1 MVNEDLEKYNSKK
14 IYSIK
19 YKTQNK
25 EIDEFIEKIKSFNDV
40 YYTYEFAKCPLEA
53 LEDEKYLLS
62 GEMENI
68 VTKPGKEKKWIR
80 ILSKNVLDEKKE
92 YIWKIKIL
100 KTNSNN
106 IMVGVA
112 QIESIYL
119 DNNNVIPNVY
129 YGYPFMPIPPN
140 YLLNNLNQNYSG
152 KIIKNLGWYFCCK
165 DSKLYSDYP
174 HNYSKKKT
182 KLKFIK
188 DEIKV
193 VMNLEEKTLKFI
205 VENEDKEV
213 SYENMPIDMP
223 LTPAVLLFDEN
234 DSVEIIPC

>member
-1 MVNEDLEKYNSKK
+1 MKKYHNLPSKIKITLDKGKLIDKEWNDKNLISFMNDSLNIENNIRNILMANEDLEKYNSKK

-25 EIDEFIEKIKSFNDV
+25 EIDELIEKIKSFNDV

-119 DNNNVIPNVY
+119 DNNNEIPNVY
-129 YGYPFMPIPPN
+129 YGYAFMPMSPMMNNN

-152 KIIKNLGWYFCCK
+152 KIITNLGWYFCCK

-174 HNYSKKKT
+174 HNYSKKK
-182 KLKFIK
+182 
-188 DEIKV
+188 
-193 VMNLEEKTLKFI
+193 N
-205 VENEDKEV
+205 
-213 SYENMPIDMP
+213 
-223 LTPAVLLFDEN
+223 
-234 DSVEIIPC
+234 

>member
-1 MVNEDLEKYNSKK
+1 M
-14 IYSIK
+14 
-19 YKTQNK
+19 
-25 EIDEFIEKIKSFNDV
+25 
-40 YYTYEFAKCPLEA
+40 
-53 LEDEKYLLS
+53 EDEKYLLS

-68 VTKPGKEKKWIR
+68 VTKPGKGKKWIR

-119 DNNNVIPNVY
+119 DNNNVIQNVY

-152 KIIKNLGWYFCCK
+152 KIIKNQGWYFCCK

-174 HNYSKKKT
+174 HNYSKKK
-182 KLKFIK
+182 L
-188 DEIKV
+188 
-193 VMNLEEKTLKFI
+193 N
-205 VENEDKEV
+205 
-213 SYENMPIDMP
+213 
-223 LTPAVLLFDEN
+223 
-234 DSVEIIPC
+234 